1 MILGLGTDIIEV
13 ARIQNSLDKFGDHFL
28 RRILT
33 APEIAYCQNY
43 RTPALHVAARF
54 AAKEAVAKAF
64 GTGIGADLGWLDME
78 VRRAE
83 SGAPFVELSGK
94 GRELF
99 QVRGAARLLLT
110 LSHTANH
117 AVAVAILEG

>member
-1 MILGLGTDIIEV
+1 
-13 ARIQNSLDKFGDHFL
+13 
-28 RRILT
+28 
-33 APEIAYCQNY
+33 
-43 RTPALHVAARF
+43 
-54 AAKEAVAKAF
+54 
-64 GTGIGADLGWLDME
+64 ME